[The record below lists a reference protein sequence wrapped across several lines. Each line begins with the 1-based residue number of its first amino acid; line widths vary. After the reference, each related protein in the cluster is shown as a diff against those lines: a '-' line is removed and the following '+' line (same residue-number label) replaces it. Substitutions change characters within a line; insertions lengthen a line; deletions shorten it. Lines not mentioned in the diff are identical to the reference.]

1 MTSAVRALESIG
13 PLKRAVPA
21 ARVAHEEETS
31 RREPGR
37 FARPALLGLAA
48 AALVAAIFQPL
59 WGMTLVSVQYP
70 EGLRM
75 IVYPLRMAGDLREI
89 NMLNTYIGMAQISP
103 EFFTELRIIAALFA
117 AAAAACALAIV
128 VRRWWVSLLPL
139 ALLAGTAV
147 YGLWRMRL
155 RLYQYG
161 HELDP
166 AAPMDIEPFTP
177 PMFGE
182 NQIAQFATWTYFSWG
197 TLLPLLAA
205 GMVAV
210 VVWLD
215 VRARG
220 RTAH

>member
-1 MTSAVRALESIG
+1 MTSAVRALESMG
-13 PLKRAVPA
+13 PFERAVPA
-21 ARVAHEEETS
+21 ARVAHEEEAS
-31 RREPGR
+31 RREPRR
-37 FARPALLGLAA
+37 FARPALLSFAA

-75 IVYPLRMAGDLREI
+75 VVYPLRMAGDLREI

-117 AAAAACALAIV
+117 AAAAACVVAIV

-147 YGLWRMRL
+147 FGLWRMRL

-166 AAPMDIEPFTP
+166 AAPMDIAPFTP

-205 GMVAV
+205 AMVAV
-210 VVWLD
+210 VLWLD
-215 VRARG
+215 VRART
-220 RTAH
+220 RTTH